1 MFEEYEAYEYREMQN
16 EELVYCVHPMEKKI
30 WFRIEDK

>member
-16 EELVYCVHPMEKKI
+16 EELVYCVHPT
-30 WFRIEDK
+30 DKNMVYD